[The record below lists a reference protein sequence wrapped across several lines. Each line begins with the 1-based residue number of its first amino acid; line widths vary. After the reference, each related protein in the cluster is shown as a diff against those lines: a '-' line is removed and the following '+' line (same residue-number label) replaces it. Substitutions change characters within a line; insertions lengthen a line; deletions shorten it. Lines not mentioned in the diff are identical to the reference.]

1 MDLDAIHEIAKKHN
15 LIVIED
21 AAHALGA
28 TYKGNKIGSI
38 S

>member
-1 MDLDAIHEIAKKHN
+1 MINCPKHN

-28 TYKGNKIGSI
+28 DYKGKELGVCQI
-38 S
+38 